1 MVRKRSPG
9 PTEREAEILA
19 ILWDNPGAD
28 VETIRQRLKDT
39 PSANT
44 VRTLL
49 GIMVERGLVEDDG
62 KTYGRTYHARVRQDE
77 IQRSALRRLTDTLF
91 AGSAEEVVLR
101 LVDEG
106 EVNAEQL
113 KRIQQKL
120 RKKS

>member
-28 VETIRQRLKDT
+28 VETIRQRLKDI

-62 KTYGRTYHARVRQDE
+62 KAYGRTYSARVRQDE

-106 EVNAEQL
+106 EVDAEQL